1 MVITLIIYTFNLTEA
16 HGYMIINMSTN
27 VLYQNVRKDRI
38 EYIQFSVRDEHGW
51 PIVFNGYVLSFTL
64 QLV

>member
-16 HGYMIINMSTN
+16 HDYVIINMSTN
-27 VLYQNVRKDRI
+27 VLYQNVRKGRI

-51 PIVFNGYVLSFTL
+51 PIVFNGDVLSFTL
-64 QLV
+64 PLV